1 MKKRIVLIASLL
13 CLSLALSGCA
23 ANNGNVAQSGGAA
36 YAAATTQDVKA
47 ALKDSSAIVID
58 ARSASAY
65 SGWATGDNTRAGT
78 FRVRSIIPLVG

>member
-13 CLSLALSGCA
+13 CLILALSGCA
-23 ANNGNVAQSGGAA
+23 ETNGSIAQSDGAA

-65 SGWATGDNTRAGT
+65 SG
-78 FRVRSIIPLVG
+78 